1 MSILQSMVLKDEKSQ
16 VITRFADFVSILYD
30 LSMDGELVSKGT
42 MTAAQH
48 RTELLKAQDAV
59 LKRANEAKGL
69 LDQFVIC
76 DIASNTAAFQNI
88 AANLK
93 AVNDEITA
101 ELKELEKLV
110 RTMESINQFL
120 ALVDKGLEIAA
131 GLAKTL

>member
-1 MSILQSMVLKDEKSQ
+1 MSTLQSMVLKDEKSQ
-16 VITRFADFVSILYD
+16 VITRFADVVSILYD
-30 LSMDGELVSKGT
+30 LSMDSTLVSKGNL
-42 MTAAQH
+42 TAVEH
-48 RTELLKAQDAV
+48 RKELLEAQDAM

-76 DIASNTAAFQNI
+76 DIASNTDEFKNI

-93 AVNDEITA
+93 TVNDEITA

-110 RTMESINQFL
+110 RTMQNINKFL
-120 ALVDKGLEIAA
+120 KLVDKGLEIAA